1 MQGKCTLKQCPCG
14 DDNDVAVAACTS
26 CKKPVHHMCFTITY
40 EGDLNVCVC
49 SDACS
54 TALGLKQQV
63 LR

>member
-40 EGDLNVCVC
+40 EGEQARIN
-49 SDACS
+49 
-54 TALGLKQQV
+54 LGLRPKDKPKEG
-63 LR
+63 

>member
-40 EGDLNVCVC
+40 EGRPREQARIN
-49 SDACS
+49 
-54 TALGLKQQV
+54 LGLRPKDKPKEG
-63 LR
+63 